1 VDIVVFGGTG
11 LIGQAFAEV
20 ALAAGH
26 NVQIPSRQAADAPFG
41 RVVGCALE
49 ALPALLSGLHAP
61 YAIVNLAGESLQS
74 GRWTAARKQ
83 QIRDSRVRL
92 TTAIAQ
98 AIREVDVKPGAFV
111 SGSAIGY
118 YGNSE
123 SAIFAETDALGEG
136 FLAQLTQE
144 WEDAARQAED
154 ATRVVSLRT
163 GLVLS
168 RRGGAFPRMVQP
180 YRMFVGG
187 QFGTGRQWLSWIHE
201 RDMANLLLWCIESTI
216 VGPVNATAPNPVT
229 MAEMGRT
236 IAAVLH
242 RPHWLTV
249 PSVAIQA
256 LFGEMAQLVL
266 EGQRVLPKAAL
277 SNGFSFVFPDIQA
290 AVESILAT

>member
-1 VDIVVFGGTG
+1 MDIVVFGGTG

-41 RVVGCALE
+41 RVVGYALE
-49 ALPALLSGLHAP
+49 ALPVLLSGLHSP

-83 QIRDSRVRL
+83 QIRDSRVLL

-123 SAIFAETDALGEG
+123 SATFAETDALGEG

-144 WEDAARQAED
+144 WEDAARQAEA

-277 SNGFSFVFPDIQA
+277 SNGFSFVFPDIQP